1 MIHTR
6 YCMGLKVPQVV
17 LTPRQLNYQE
27 YQAESG
33 ILILVDITT
42 SAKENTS
49 IQFRIHTLYPL
60 FFAIFPNSEPEQ

>member
-1 MIHTR
+1 
-6 YCMGLKVPQVV
+6 MGLKVPQVV

-42 SAKENTS
+42 SAKENILNT
-49 IQFRIHTLYPL
+49 I
-60 FFAIFPNSEPEQ
+60 